1 MPLSTLASWV
11 LSITCIMSVLHVVGI
26 NVQPLL
32 AAGGVSG
39 IALGFGAQKITQNL
53 LAGIMLVRMPTGL
66 RSRPCDP
73 GPCDTGLPGKHRQ
86 RLLAR
91 LHL

>member
-1 MPLSTLASWV
+1 MIQPLNTLSTWM
-11 LSITCIMSVLHVVGI
+11 LSVTAFVNVLHVVGY

-53 LAGIMLVRMPTGL
+53 LAGITLVRLDTFTKTMNPTSCSQHG
-66 RSRPCDP
+66 SHCP
-73 GPCDTGLPGKHRQ
+73 
-86 RLLAR
+86 
-91 LHL
+91 